1 MVLLI
6 IIPIKWLFHWEYT
19 LFSDKPTLYP
29 QPLPNFWKFRSQSSV
44 PGSVSLRASAVAP
57 ETSALQGAAAQR
69 PAPSAREAPGPTFRG
84 PEGEGRRKNRRMEGV
99 DHQNRGTYTY
109 IHIYIYLSIYLTL
122 KTTLRTSKNSDFAIC
137 DPTIMSLNRTVKRFD
152 CKHVA

>member
-1 MVLLI
+1 M
-6 IIPIKWLFHWEYT
+6 
-19 LFSDKPTLYP
+19 
-29 QPLPNFWKFRSQSSV
+29 

-69 PAPSAREAPGPTFRG
+69 PAPTAREAPGPTFRG
-84 PEGEGRRKNRRMEGV
+84 PEGEGRRTNRRMEGV
-99 DHQNRGTYTY
+99 DHQNRGTY
-109 IHIYIYLSIYLTL
+109 IHIYIYIYLTL
-122 KTTLRTSKNSDFAIC
+122 KTTLRTSKNSDFAIF